1 LGKDDTVVGS
11 IVFKNG
17 AAPGT
22 NEMIKQMEYPRIK
35 PLVVVLKRTA
45 KFFISLLEKIERG
58 EEV

>member
-1 LGKDDTVVGS
+1 MGKDDTVIGS
-11 IVFKNG
+11 IVFENS

-22 NEMIKQMEYPRIK
+22 NEMFKQMEYLRSK